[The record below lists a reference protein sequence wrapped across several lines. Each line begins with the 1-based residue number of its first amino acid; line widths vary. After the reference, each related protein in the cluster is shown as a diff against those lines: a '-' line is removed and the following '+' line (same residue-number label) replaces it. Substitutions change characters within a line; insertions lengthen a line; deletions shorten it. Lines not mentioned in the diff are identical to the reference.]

1 MVAEV
6 LEGIKAY
13 FGLGLRMPLCDLVT
27 MVCEG
32 GVAHGE

>member
-6 LEGIKAY
+6 LEDIKAY
-13 FGLGLRMPLCDLVT
+13 FGLGLRMPLCDLIT

-32 GVAHGE
+32 EGAHGE